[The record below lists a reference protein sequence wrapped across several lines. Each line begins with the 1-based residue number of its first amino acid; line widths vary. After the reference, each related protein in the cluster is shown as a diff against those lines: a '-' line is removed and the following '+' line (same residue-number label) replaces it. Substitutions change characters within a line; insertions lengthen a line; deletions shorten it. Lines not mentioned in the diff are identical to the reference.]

1 MRKLMNYLLL
11 AVVISLAGCV
21 NRTDDG
27 TVTVKVETV
36 EQVEGYT
43 YMLVKGKGPAYWVA
57 AASMEIAPGASI
69 TYQTGLIMEDFYSKE
84 LDRTFDKVMFL
95 DAVMGSA
102 KTSVPKAEVDLEKV
116 EGTVS
121 IAELYENPG
130 SFKGKKITVKGKVT
144 KFNPEIMQRNWIH
157 IQDGTEYDGKF
168 DLTATSQD
176 PFQVGQVVTIEGV
189 LSVDLDFGYGYTYE
203 ILLEE
208 ATAVQ

>member
-1 MRKLMNYLLL
+1 MRKLMKYLFL
-11 AVVISLAGCV
+11 AVVIGLAGCV
-21 NRTDDG
+21 NRTDNG
-27 TVTVKVETV
+27 TVTVKVEAV
-36 EQVEGYT
+36 EQVAGYT

-57 AASMEIAPGASI
+57 AAAMEIEPGASI

-95 DAVMGSA
+95 DAVMGSS
-102 KTSVPKAEVDLEKV
+102 KTTISKADVELETV

-121 IAELYENPG
+121 IADLYEHPG
-130 SFKGKKITVKGKVT
+130 SFKGKRITVKGEVT
-144 KFNPEIMQRNWIH
+144 KFNPEIMERNWIH
-157 IQDGTEYDGKF
+157 IQDGTEYEGKF
-168 DLTATSQD
+168 DLTVTSNE
-176 PFQVGQVVTIEGV
+176 PFQVGQVVTFEGV

>member
-1 MRKLMNYLLL
+1 MKFLLM
-11 AVVISLAGCV
+11 AVVISLAGCA
-21 NRTDDG
+21 NRTDNG
-27 TVTVKVETV
+27 TVTVKVEAV
-36 EQVEGYT
+36 EQVSGYT

-57 AASMEIAPGASI
+57 AASMEIEPGASI

-102 KTSVPKAEVDLEKV
+102 KTLISKADVEMEIV

-121 IAELYENPG
+121 IAELYEHPG
-130 SFKGKKITVKGKVT
+130 SFKGKKITVKGEVT
-144 KFNPEIMQRNWIH
+144 KFNPEIMDRNWIH
-157 IQDGTEYDGKF
+157 IQDGTEYEGKF
-168 DLTATSQD
+168 DLTVTSQE
-176 PFQVGQVVTIEGV
+176 PFQVGQVVTFQGV

-208 ATAVQ
+208 ATAAR